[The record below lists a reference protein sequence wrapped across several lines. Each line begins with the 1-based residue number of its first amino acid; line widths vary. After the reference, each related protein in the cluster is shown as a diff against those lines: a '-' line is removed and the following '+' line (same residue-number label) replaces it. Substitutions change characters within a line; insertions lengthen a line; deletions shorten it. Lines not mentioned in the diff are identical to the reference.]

1 MEKRVTISAENTWV
15 EFSPRKDDPVIGPS
29 YFDVSIYGVSDSTVT
44 LQRRFAE
51 DDDWRTVESYT
62 ENTEKTGRAPSG
74 GMYRV
79 GVASGDYGTDT
90 IEIIV
95 RQ

>member
-1 MEKRVTISAENTWV
+1 MEKRTTITAEDTWV
-15 EFSPRKDDPVIGPS
+15 EFSPRKNDPVLGPS
-29 YFDVSIYGVSDSTVT
+29 YFDLSVFGVSDSTVT
-44 LQRRFAE
+44 LQRRFSE
-51 DDDWRTVESYT
+51 EDDWRTVESFT
-62 ENTEKTGRAPSG
+62 DDVEKNGLAPSG

-90 IEIIV
+90 IEVIV